1 MDWIFFQCWWGKFAK
16 AVRCS
21 LASSSIALT
30 LGNWLPSMSATV
42 SSWVRMAAAV
52 GRAKMVRMVA
62 ATISSAPFSITEMTL
77 RTM

>member
-1 MDWIFFQCWWGKFAK
+1 MDWIFFQCWWGKSAK
-16 AVRCS
+16 AVRSS
-21 LASSSIALT
+21 LVSSSMALT

-42 SSWVRMAAAV
+42 SSWVRMAAV

-62 ATISSAPFSITEMTL
+62 ATISSAPFSITEKTL